1 MNRTKVVIPGTQNS
15 SKNVFYMGNMSRIYL
30 SLWMKK
36 ICPPWMNYYACNCS
50 ATRLSNSTD
59 FILLSWQDT
68 HVSGKISTDTIDVS
82 LHPCHLSHKIDSCHN
97 GAALHRMLFLASRKT
112 LVLISYES
120 HQRINNHWKPS
131 FTCIMRMNAFILHS
145 ISCHSIVFYYRIY
158 HIYSTITTHSFYHNR

>member
-1 MNRTKVVIPGTQNS
+1 
-15 SKNVFYMGNMSRIYL
+15 
-30 SLWMKK
+30 MKK

-82 LHPCHLSHKIDSCHN
+82 LHPCHISHKIDSCHN